1 MKIRS
6 LQLEN
11 FRKFVD
17 PVSITGLVDGINVL
31 AECNEFG
38 KSTMLAAIR
47 GVLFER
53 YMSKAAAVTSMQ
65 HWVNRTS
72 PVIAME
78 FELASG
84 LYKIEKR
91 FLGKDPYA
99 RLTLPDGSIHHGE
112 AAETQLQHALNF
124 SQAGK
129 TGSKAETTGIWAAL
143 WVSQSAS
150 AGQAELSDS
159 ARQTIHGCLD
169 QEVGALAGGA
179 RGKALLGD
187 VKGELA
193 KIQNGNGKPSG
204 RYKAALDDLQQA
216 EASLKELED
225 RKQRLHDDIE
235 LLATAK
241 RRRADSATAGEEE
254 RTDQLLTDTREKRDV
269 AQSFEEQERTA
280 AANLSLCESRVADAV
295 RDESLRADLQARIE
309 ASALAIE
316 KLTESEVA
324 ASEVLRSADLALA
337 QQRQL
342 LETLTVDCDRAA
354 GKTRRARVTLEL
366 ATTSS
371 SLIAL
376 RNRLQIAENAQGR
389 VNSLTATVAA
399 QAVTEDGLANLR
411 ALDKALRQTQAVL
424 EAQATQVTFTLLP
437 GANAS
442 VTLNGQHPGDGSI
455 PIVEDAVI
463 AIDGIGQIRV
473 QPGIKDRE
481 ALLTRQSTQTRALR
495 TALQSLSV
503 ETIEQAEAEL
513 AARQSSERQL
523 EIARMEVITH
533 TPADA
538 SLRLKA
544 GMENLRNHISVLSA
558 SLDAGMIAAGI
569 SQLPELTSAQESLT
583 EAVAEEADATG
594 KVAVT
599 RAPIADLE
607 RDQTQAVRSQAQ
619 AESKKKG
626 EADEQQKL
634 TRELDR
640 HIQQESNEVLAERLS
655 AANSALIS
663 QRDLVATMQRNRPE
677 ETVAALDARITR
689 YRQAKLN
696 YATARQELKQE
707 IAILENR
714 IEREEGVDI
723 EEQVAAC
730 QRTVATLEGA
740 CQRYRREI
748 SVIELLLKSL
758 EAAERAAKERYMEP
772 IVRRITPYLQKLL
785 TGASINCDDNF
796 KITSIDRNLREDFDG
811 LSGGTQEQIAVLT
824 RLAFADMLV
833 ERGKPAMIIL
843 DDALVYSDP
852 DRMERMFDLLTQA
865 AERTQIL
872 ILTCRREIFA
882 RLGAHHLKVVS
893 GSMS

>member
-6 LQLEN
+6 LQLEH

-17 PVSITGLVDGINVL
+17 PVTITGLVDGINVL

-38 KSTMLAAIR
+38 KSTLLAAIR

-53 YMSKAAAVTSMQ
+53 HMSKAAAVTSMQ

-91 FLGKDPYA
+91 FLGKEPYA

-112 AAETQLQHALNF
+112 AAETQLQRALNF

-150 AGQAELSDS
+150 ASQAELSDS

-179 RGKALLGD
+179 RGKALLAD
-187 VKGELA
+187 VRLELA

-204 RYKAALDDLQQA
+204 RYKAAVEDLEQA
-216 EASLKELED
+216 KALLSELED
-225 RKQRLHDDIE
+225 RKKRLHNDIQ
-235 LLATAK
+235 LLEKAN
-241 RRRADSATAGEEE
+241 RQRADAETAGEEA
-254 RTDQLLTDTREKRDV
+254 RTDKLLAETRAKRDV

-280 AANLSLCESRVADAV
+280 SANLSLCESRVGGAQ
-295 RDESLRADLQARIE
+295 RDETQRAHLKTQIE
-309 ASALAIE
+309 ASSIAIE
-316 KLTESEVA
+316 TLTENEGA
-324 ASEVLRSADLALA
+324 AVNILRDADLALA

-342 LETLTVDCDRAA
+342 IETLTADCDRATE
-354 GKTRRARVTLEL
+354 KTRSARVVLEL

-371 SLIAL
+371 NLTAF
-376 RNRLQIAENAQGR
+376 RNRLQLAENAQER
-389 VNSLTATVAA
+389 VNALTASLASQTIS
-399 QAVTEDGLANLR
+399 EDGLANLR
-411 ALDKALRQTQAVL
+411 ALDKVLRQTQAVL
-424 EAQATQVTFTLLP
+424 EAQATQVSFELLA
-437 GANAS
+437 GANS
-442 VTLNGQHPGDGSI
+442 RVTVDGQHPGDGPIS
-455 PIVEDAVI
+455 IVEDAVI

-481 ALLTRQSTQTRALR
+481 ALLARQSSQSRALR
-495 TALQSLSV
+495 IALQSLSV
-503 ETIEQAEAEL
+503 ETIDQAESEL
-513 AARQSSERQL
+513 ATHQSLKRQL
-523 EIARMEVITH
+523 EMAQMEVTTH

-538 SLRLKA
+538 SRRLKA
-544 GMENLRNHISVLSA
+544 GAESLRNHASVLSA
-558 SLDAGMIAAGI
+558 SLEAGMAAAGI
-569 SQLPELTSAQESLT
+569 SQLPELTSAQESLA
-583 EAVAEEADATG
+583 EAVTEEAEATS
-594 KVAVT
+594 KVAVA
-599 RAPIADLE
+599 RAPVADLE
-607 RDQTQAVRSQAQ
+607 REQAQAVRNHAQ
-619 AESKKKG
+619 AESKRKS
-626 EADEQQKL
+626 EVVEQQKL

-640 HIQQESNEVLAERLS
+640 LLLQESPDALAERLS
-655 AANSALIS
+655 VANTALAT
-663 QRDLVATMQRNRPE
+663 QRELVANMQKNRPE
-677 ETVAALDARITR
+677 ETVAVLDGRIAR
-689 YRQAKLN
+689 YLQAKQN
-696 YATARQELKQE
+696 YATTRQELKQD

-730 QRTVATLEGA
+730 ERSVSTLEA
-740 CQRYRREI
+740 SCQRYRREI
-748 SVIELLLKSL
+748 SVLELLLKSL

-785 TGASINCDDNF
+785 SGASINCDDNF
-796 KITSIDRNLREDFDG
+796 KITSIDRNLREEFDG

-882 RLGAHHLKVVS
+882 RLGAHHVKVVPRS
-893 GSMS
+893 V

>member
-6 LQLEN
+6 LQLEH

-17 PVSITGLVDGINVL
+17 PVTITGLVDGINVL

-38 KSTMLAAIR
+38 KSTLLAAIR

-53 YMSKAAAVTSMQ
+53 HMSKAAAVTSMQ

-91 FLGKDPYA
+91 FLGKEPYA
-99 RLTLPDGSIHHGE
+99 RLTLPDGTIHHGE
-112 AAETQLQHALNF
+112 SAETQLQHALNF

-129 TGSKAETTGIWAAL
+129 NGSKAETTGIWAAL

-150 AGQAELSDS
+150 ADQAELSDS

-179 RGKALLGD
+179 RGKALLAD
-187 VKGELA
+187 VRADLA

-204 RYKAALDDLQQA
+204 RYKAALDDVEQSKALL
-216 EASLKELED
+216 SELED
-225 RKQRLHDDIE
+225 RKKRLHNDIQLLEKAKRQRL
-235 LLATAK
+235 
-241 RRRADSATAGEEE
+241 DSATAGEEE
-254 RTDQLLTDTREKRDV
+254 RTDQLLTETRAKRDV

-295 RDESLRADLQARIE
+295 RDESQRAGLRTRIE
-309 ASALAIE
+309 ASALEIE
-316 KLTESEVA
+316 TLTENESA
-324 ASEVLRSADLALA
+324 ASDILRSAELALA
-337 QQRQL
+337 QRRQL
-342 LETLTVDCDRAA
+342 LESLAADCDLATEKTRSARAA
-354 GKTRRARVTLEL
+354 LEL

-371 SLIAL
+371 TLIAL
-376 RNRLQIAENAQGR
+376 RSRLQLAENAQDR
-389 VNSLTATVAA
+389 VNSLTATLAA
-399 QAVTEDGLANLR
+399 QTVTEDGLANLR

-424 EAQATQVTFTLLP
+424 EAQATQVAFTLLP
-437 GANAS
+437 GAEAS
-442 VTLNGQHPGDGSI
+442 VTLNGQHPGAGTI
-455 PIVEDAVI
+455 PVVEDAVI
-463 AIDGIGQIRV
+463 AIDGIGQIRI

-481 ALLTRQSTQTRALR
+481 VLLTRQSTQSRALR
-495 TALQSLSV
+495 VTLQSLSV
-503 ETIEQAEAEL
+503 ETIEQAESDL
-513 AARQSSERQL
+513 VTRQSLERQL

-538 SLRLKA
+538 SRRLKP
-544 GMENLRNHISVLSA
+544 GVENLRNHISVLSS
-558 SLDAGMIAAGI
+558 SLEAGMVAAGI
-569 SQLPELTSAQESLT
+569 SEVPELTAAQESLT
-583 EAVAEEADATG
+583 EAVAVEAEATG
-594 KVAVT
+594 KVAVA
-599 RAPIADLE
+599 RAPVADLE
-607 RDQTQAVRSQAQ
+607 REQALAVRNHAH
-619 AESKKKG
+619 ADSKRKS

-640 HIQQESNEVLAERLS
+640 HIQQEPTEVLAERLT
-655 AANSALIS
+655 AANSALVS
-663 QRDLVATMQRNRPE
+663 QRDLVATMQKNRPE
-677 ETVAALDARITR
+677 ETVAALDARIAR
-689 YRQAKLN
+689 YLQAKQN
-696 YATARQELKQE
+696 YATARQDLKQE

-730 QRTVATLEGA
+730 QRTVDTLNVS

-748 SVIELLLKSL
+748 SVLELLLKSL
-758 EAAERAAKERYMEP
+758 ETAEQSAKERYMEP

-785 TGASINCDDNF
+785 SGASINCDDNF
-796 KITSIDRNLREDFDG
+796 RITSIDRNLREDFEG

-882 RLGAHHLKVVS
+882 RLGAHHVKVVPRS
-893 GSMS
+893 V